1 MLDIPFTGESR
12 IELINLALKKTDA
25 KKYLEIGCDED
36 RIFNKVIC
44 DYKVGVDPTRG
55 GTHRMTSDEFF
66 STNKEKFDVVFI
78 DGLHIY
84 DQVSRDFYNSL
95 DSLNDN
101 GIIILHDM
109 MPRLPSEAITPIP
122 NGKPKNWLGDVWRLA
137 FDLSNRIDV
146 VFQLVLIDCGCG
158 IAWKGN
164 HQSKNF
170 IPGNTWNYYEQNWS
184 ELPLVKFEDIKN
196 QLL

>member
-1 MLDIPFTGESR
+1 MLNIPFTGESR
-12 IELINLALKKTDA
+12 IELINLALKKTNA
-25 KKYLEIGCDED
+25 KKYLEIGCDKD
-36 RIFNKVIC
+36 RIFNAVMC
-44 DYKVGVDPTRG
+44 DYKIGVDPSRG

-95 DSLNDN
+95 NSLTDN

-109 MPRLPSEAITPIP
+109 MPRLPSEAIVPIP
-122 NGKPKNWLGDVWRLA
+122 SGKPKNWLGDVWRLA
-137 FDLSNRIDV
+137 FDLSNRSDV

-164 HQSKNF
+164 NISKGF
-170 IPGNTWNYYEQNWS
+170 IPKDTWEYYEQNWKN
-184 ELPLVKFEDIKN
+184 LPLITFEKIKN
-196 QLL
+196 ILS